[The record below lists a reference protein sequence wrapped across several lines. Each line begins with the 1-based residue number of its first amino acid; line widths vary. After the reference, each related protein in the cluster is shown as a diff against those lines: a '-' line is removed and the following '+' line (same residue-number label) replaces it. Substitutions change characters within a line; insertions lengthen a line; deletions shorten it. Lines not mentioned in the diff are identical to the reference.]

1 MVRIHPK
8 FLNQIIDNSIK
19 YSKKQNAY
27 IKIVAKEEKDR
38 VDLAIYDN
46 GIGIKKE
53 EQPRVFE
60 KTYTGTNGRTGKKS
74 TGMGL
79 YIVKQLCEKLGH
91 KVSIKSQEQEF
102 TCVRIS
108 FLKNDYYEVAKKET
122 T

>member
-1 MVRIHPK
+1 
-8 FLNQIIDNSIK
+8 
-19 YSKKQNAY
+19 
-27 IKIVAKEEKDR
+27 
-38 VDLAIYDN
+38 
-46 GIGIKKE
+46 
-53 EQPRVFE
+53 
-60 KTYTGTNGRTGKKS
+60 
-74 TGMGL
+74 MGL